1 MRVAGKHSK
10 NGKLANACF
19 TLKTKSQFIP
29 MDRLEYKGAQLC
41 SVLCNVFIQIGG
53 LEMYELQLRL
63 IESRKSSKT
72 HETEF
77 ERTNTALEEERH
89 RNAALEKTVEVIK
102 QRQKHLDRIE
112 LLEMFREW
120 LVSLCFFW
128 VSYR

>member
-1 MRVAGKHSK
+1 
-10 NGKLANACF
+10 
-19 TLKTKSQFIP
+19 
-29 MDRLEYKGAQLC
+29 
-41 SVLCNVFIQIGG
+41 
-53 LEMYELQLRL
+53 MYELQQRL

-120 LVSLCFFW
+120 LVSLYFSG
-128 VSYR
+128 VQPLKL